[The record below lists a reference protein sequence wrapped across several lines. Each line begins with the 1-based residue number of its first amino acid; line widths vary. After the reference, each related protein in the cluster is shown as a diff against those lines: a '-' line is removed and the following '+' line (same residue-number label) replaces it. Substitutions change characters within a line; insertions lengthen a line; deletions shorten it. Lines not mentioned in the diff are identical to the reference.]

1 MSDPQPGSVGDSA
14 AAAVCLDVGS
24 CWTKAVFVHP
34 DGSPAGFA
42 EHPTTPDVLDG
53 VDAAV
58 AAAAASAGRGAR
70 SAPDVLACSSA
81 GGALRLVVVGA
92 EQLASV
98 EAGHQVARSA
108 GARVVGVHSGP
119 LEPDGV
125 RELAGQ
131 RPGVVLL
138 IGGADGDD
146 PAVLLH
152 NAGRLARTRGRYPVL
167 LAGNATARDDAVG
180 LLRAGGRTVTAC
192 ANVVP
197 RPGEIVPGPA
207 RREVAELYARHV
219 LGAGGDAG
227 RFSALARTR
236 TPLAVAAGAAA
247 LARLAG
253 TGVLVVD
260 VGSATT
266 DVHQALPAGA
276 TEPDPALM
284 TVEGDLGVRAGAE
297 GVLIE
302 AQTEGVVDPVEA
314 DLLAPTVAAL
324 VSSGPAVPGD
334 RGAAAEDR
342 RLAAVA
348 AVVALRRH
356 LRHTDRMAISGFGG
370 FGGFGPTASGP
381 SGAVPGPDADRDIG
395 LVVLT
400 GGVFRQR
407 DPAGLAAA
415 AATVHRDPV
424 LMGPL
429 TQVDVRVDSGSVL
442 APAGL
447 LVRHGRE
454 AAARALLAEQLLG

>member
-1 MSDPQPGSVGDSA
+1 MTDPQPGAAGDPAS
-14 AAAVCLDVGS
+14 AAVCLDVGS
-24 CWTKAVFVHP
+24 CWTKAVLVRP

-58 AAAAASAGRGAR
+58 AAAAASAGRGAPGT
-70 SAPDVLACSSA
+70 APEVLACSSA

-108 GARVVGVHSGP
+108 GARVVGVHSGE
-119 LEPDGV
+119 LADDAV

-146 PAVLLH
+146 PRVLLH
-152 NAGRLARTRGRYPVL
+152 NAARLARDRGPYPVL
-167 LAGNATARDDAVG
+167 LAGNATAREDALG
-180 LLRAGGRTVTAC
+180 LLRAGGRSVTAC
-192 ANVVP
+192 PNVVP
-197 RPGEIVPGPA
+197 RPGEIAPGPA
-207 RREVAELYARHV
+207 RNAVAEIYARHV
-219 LGAGGDAG
+219 LGVRAGAG

-247 LARLAG
+247 LSRLAG

-266 DVHQALPAGA
+266 DVHQALPGNAG
-276 TEPDPALM
+276 TPDPAGPARM

-297 GVLIE
+297 SVLIE

-314 DLLAPTVAAL
+314 DLLAPAVAAL
-324 VSSGPAVPGD
+324 ASSSPTVPGD

-356 LRHTDRMAISGFGG
+356 LRHTGRMEIGG
-370 FGGFGPTASGP
+370 FGSFGGLPAGEVP
-381 SGAVPGPDADRDIG
+381 AGAGREIG

-407 DPAGLAAA
+407 DPAGLAAV

-429 TQVDVRVDSGSVL
+429 AQVDVRVDSGSVL

-447 LVRHGRE
+447 LAGHGRE